1 MQLCL
6 CRLGIGAYCFKCVI
20 NADVVINSRSLFRS
34 GDVQGG
40 LESLQRAVA
49 QYKMAGDWDN
59 AALTLSR

>member
-6 CRLGIGAYCFKCVI
+6 CRLGIGAYCFECVI
-20 NADVVINSRSLFRS
+20 NADVINSRSLFRS

-49 QYKMAGDWDN
+49 QYKLAGDWDS